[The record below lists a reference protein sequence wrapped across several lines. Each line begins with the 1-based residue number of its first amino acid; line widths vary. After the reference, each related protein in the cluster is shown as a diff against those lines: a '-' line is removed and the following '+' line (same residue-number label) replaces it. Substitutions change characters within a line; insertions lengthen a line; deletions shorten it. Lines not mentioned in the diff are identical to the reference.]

1 MWFPSESAAAQA
13 TTPLK
18 YKCNPAPF
26 LTGQIDDPVPTESQI
41 VTQRTYNVQDVIDT
55 TVMGSKRWTIIILCF
70 VIALLD
76 GFDTQSIAFI
86 GPAIAEDFAL
96 QATDMTWVITAST
109 IGMAAGA
116 MTLGTF
122 GDRIG
127 RKKTILLAL
136 ALFGVFS
143 LVGAFAQTL
152 EQIVL
157 LRFLIGLGM
166 GGATPALLA
175 LTAEFSPKNRRG
187 TFMTLVLL
195 GLPGGALLGGL
206 VAAAW
211 LPVVGWRGIF
221 LIGGVLPLAL
231 LLVCLKLLPE
241 SPVFLATK
249 GTAAADVQARKI
261 MSSISGQPVA
271 SDVVIVS
278 EEKKN
283 ERSSITALFSTRYR
297 KVTIAVFATYLLNWI
312 AWYLLLLWMPTA
324 LQTLGLEDSQAAMG
338 TVTVNGAFILFAIPL
353 SILLPKVDARKLLLA
368 MFAAGVLIALGL
380 GLAGTNFALVFI
392 LIGLAGFG
400 VGGQQLAL
408 NYLIANA
415 YPTQLRAT
423 ATGWGIGI
431 GRLGS
436 IVGSALGGLILAS
449 FGVSGYFMA
458 LAIPLAL
465 AGIATLIVRSSTGA
479 TTVPT
484 MAGAEERESAE
495 SR

>member
-1 MWFPSESAAAQA
+1 MTKLA
-13 TTPLK
+13 
-18 YKCNPAPF
+18 
-26 LTGQIDDPVPTESQI
+26 
-41 VTQRTYNVQDVIDT
+41 YNVQDVIDNT
-55 TVMGSKRWTIIILCF
+55 PMGFKRWSIIVLCF

-86 GPAIAEDFAL
+86 GPAIAEDFGL

-109 IGMAAGA
+109 VGMCVGA
-116 MTLGTF
+116 MSLGTF

-143 LVGAFAQTL
+143 LAGAFAQSL
-152 EQIVL
+152 EQIVI

-175 LTAEFSPKNRRG
+175 LTAEYSPKSRRG

-211 LPVVGWRGIF
+211 LPVMGWRGIF
-221 LIGGVLPLAL
+221 LAGGVLPLAMV
-231 LLVCLKLLPE
+231 LVCSRMLSE
-241 SPVFLATK
+241 SPIFLAAK
-249 GTAAADVQARKI
+249 GTPAADAQARQI
-261 MSSISGQPVA
+261 MASISGSPVSPDA
-271 SDVVIVS
+271 VLATNDKM
-278 EEKKN
+278 E
-283 ERSSITALFSTRYR
+283 ERSSVAALFSARYR
-297 KVTIAVFATYLLNWI
+297 MVTIAVFATYLLNWI
-312 AWYLLLLWMPTA
+312 AWFLLLLWMPTA
-324 LQTLGLEDSQAAMG
+324 LKMLGLAGSQAAMG

-353 SILLPKVDARKLLLA
+353 SIILPKVNPRKLLLV
-368 MFAAGVLIALGL
+368 MFAAGIVIALGL
-380 GLAGTNFALVFI
+380 GLAGSNFALVFV

-400 VGGQQLAL
+400 IGGQQLAL

-436 IVGSALGGLILAS
+436 IVGSALGGVILTGL
-449 FGVSGYFMA
+449 GVSGYFMT
-458 LAIPLAL
+458 LAVPLVL
-465 AGIATLIVRSSTGA
+465 AGLATLMVRSSA
-479 TTVPT
+479 TKATIAAP
-484 MAGAEERESAE
+484 ASESLEREAIS
-495 SR
+495 

>member
-1 MWFPSESAAAQA
+1 MTKLA
-13 TTPLK
+13 
-18 YKCNPAPF
+18 
-26 LTGQIDDPVPTESQI
+26 
-41 VTQRTYNVQDVIDT
+41 YNVQDVIDNT
-55 TVMGSKRWTIIILCF
+55 PMGIKRWSIVVLCF

-86 GPAIAEDFAL
+86 GPAIAEDFGL

-109 IGMAAGA
+109 VGMCVGA
-116 MTLGTF
+116 MSLGTF

-143 LVGAFAQTL
+143 LAGAFAQSL
-152 EQIVL
+152 EQIVI

-175 LTAEFSPKNRRG
+175 LTAEYSPKSRRG

-211 LPVVGWRGIF
+211 LPVMGWRGIF
-221 LIGGVLPLAL
+221 LVGGVLPLAMV
-231 LLVCLKLLPE
+231 LVCSKMLSE
-241 SPVFLATK
+241 SPIFLAAK
-249 GTAAADVQARKI
+249 GTPAADAQARQI
-261 MSSISGQPVA
+261 MASISGSPVSPDA
-271 SDVVIVS
+271 VLATND
-278 EEKKN
+278 KMQ
-283 ERSSITALFSTRYR
+283 ERSSVAALFSAKYR
-297 KVTIAVFATYLLNWI
+297 MVTIAVFATYLLNWI
-312 AWYLLLLWMPTA
+312 AWFLLLLWMPTA
-324 LQTLGLEDSQAAMG
+324 LKMLGLAGSQAAMG

-353 SILLPKVDARKLLLA
+353 SIILPKVNPRKLLLV
-368 MFAAGVLIALGL
+368 MFAAGILIALGL
-380 GLAGTNFALVFI
+380 GLAGSNFALVFV

-400 VGGQQLAL
+400 IGGQQLAL

-436 IVGSALGGLILAS
+436 IVGSALGGLILTGL
-449 FGVSGYFMA
+449 GVSGYFMA
-458 LAIPLAL
+458 LAVPLVL
-465 AGIATLIVRSSTGA
+465 AGLATLMVRSSA
-479 TTVPT
+479 
-484 MAGAEERESAE
+484 A
-495 SR
+495 

>member
-1 MWFPSESAAAQA
+1 MKWPQPPGPRIGRVRTSHESE
-13 TTPLK
+13 L
-18 YKCNPAPF
+18 
-26 LTGQIDDPVPTESQI
+26 PVTKLA
-41 VTQRTYNVQDVIDT
+41 YNVQDVIDNT
-55 TVMGSKRWTIIILCF
+55 PMGIRRWSIVVLCF

-86 GPAIAEDFAL
+86 GPAIAEDFGL

-109 IGMAAGA
+109 VGMCVGA
-116 MTLGTF
+116 MSLGTF

-143 LVGAFAQTL
+143 LAGAFAQSL
-152 EQIVL
+152 EQIVI

-175 LTAEFSPKNRRG
+175 LTAEYSPKSRRG

-211 LPVVGWRGIF
+211 LPVMGWRGIF
-221 LIGGVLPLAL
+221 LAGGVLPLAMV
-231 LLVCLKLLPE
+231 LVCSKILSE
-241 SPVFLATK
+241 SPIFLAAK
-249 GTAAADVQARKI
+249 GTSAADAQARQI
-261 MSSISGQPVA
+261 MASISGSPVSPDA
-271 SDVVIVS
+271 VLATND
-278 EEKKN
+278 KMQ
-283 ERSSITALFSTRYR
+283 ERSSVAALFSAKYR
-297 KVTIAVFATYLLNWI
+297 MVTIAVFATYLLNWI
-312 AWYLLLLWMPTA
+312 AWFLLLLWMPTA
-324 LQTLGLEDSQAAMG
+324 LKMLGLAGSQAAMG

-353 SILLPKVDARKLLLA
+353 SIILPKVNPRKLLLV
-368 MFAAGVLIALGL
+368 MFGAGIVIAIGL
-380 GLAGTNFALVFI
+380 GLAGSNFALVFV

-400 VGGQQLAL
+400 IGGQQLAL

-436 IVGSALGGLILAS
+436 IVGSALGGVILMGL
-449 FGVSGYFMA
+449 GVSGYFMA
-458 LAIPLAL
+458 LAVPLVL
-465 AGIATLIVRSSTGA
+465 AGLATLMVRNSAAQAETA
-479 TTVPT
+479 PTTAAPL
-484 MAGAEERESAE
+484 EREAVS
-495 SR
+495 

>member
-1 MWFPSESAAAQA
+1 MTKLA
-13 TTPLK
+13 
-18 YKCNPAPF
+18 
-26 LTGQIDDPVPTESQI
+26 
-41 VTQRTYNVQDVIDT
+41 YNVQDVIDNT
-55 TVMGSKRWTIIILCF
+55 PMGIKRWSIVVLCF

-86 GPAIAEDFAL
+86 GPAIAEDFGL

-109 IGMAAGA
+109 VGMCVGA
-116 MTLGTF
+116 MSLGTF

-143 LVGAFAQTL
+143 LAGAFAQSL
-152 EQIVL
+152 EQIVI

-175 LTAEFSPKNRRG
+175 LTAEYSPKSRRG

-211 LPVVGWRGIF
+211 LPVMGWRGIF
-221 LIGGVLPLAL
+221 LAGGVLPLAMV
-231 LLVCLKLLPE
+231 LVCSKILSE
-241 SPVFLATK
+241 SPIFLAAK
-249 GTAAADVQARKI
+249 GTSAADAQARQI
-261 MSSISGQPVA
+261 MASISGSPVSPDA
-271 SDVVIVS
+271 VLATND
-278 EEKKN
+278 KMQ
-283 ERSSITALFSTRYR
+283 ERSSVAALFSAKYR
-297 KVTIAVFATYLLNWI
+297 MVTIAVFATYLLNWI
-312 AWYLLLLWMPTA
+312 AWFLLLLWMPTA
-324 LQTLGLEDSQAAMG
+324 LKMLGLAGSQAAMG

-353 SILLPKVDARKLLLA
+353 SIILPKVNPRKLLLV
-368 MFAAGVLIALGL
+368 MFAAGIVIALGL
-380 GLAGTNFALVFI
+380 ALAGSNFALVFV

-400 VGGQQLAL
+400 IGGQQLAL

-436 IVGSALGGLILAS
+436 IVGSALGGLILTGL
-449 FGVSGYFMA
+449 GVSGYFMA
-458 LAIPLAL
+458 LAVPLVL
-465 AGIATLIVRSSTGA
+465 AGLATLMVRSST
-479 TTVPT
+479 VK
-484 MAGAEERESAE
+484 AEIASTEPAPREREAIS
-495 SR
+495 

>member
-1 MWFPSESAAAQA
+1 MTKLA
-13 TTPLK
+13 
-18 YKCNPAPF
+18 
-26 LTGQIDDPVPTESQI
+26 
-41 VTQRTYNVQDVIDT
+41 YNVQDVIDNT
-55 TVMGSKRWTIIILCF
+55 PMGIRRWSIVVLCF

-86 GPAIAEDFAL
+86 GPAIAEDFGL

-109 IGMAAGA
+109 VGMCVGA
-116 MTLGTF
+116 MSLGTF

-143 LVGAFAQTL
+143 LAGAFAQSL
-152 EQIVL
+152 EQIVI

-175 LTAEFSPKNRRG
+175 LTAEYSPKSRRG

-211 LPVVGWRGIF
+211 LPVMGWRGIF
-221 LIGGVLPLAL
+221 LAGGVLPLAMV
-231 LLVCLKLLPE
+231 LVCSKILSE
-241 SPVFLATK
+241 SPIFLAAK
-249 GTAAADVQARKI
+249 GTSAADAQARQI
-261 MSSISGQPVA
+261 MASISGSPVSPDA
-271 SDVVIVS
+271 VLATND
-278 EEKKN
+278 KMQ
-283 ERSSITALFSTRYR
+283 ERSSVAALFSAKYR
-297 KVTIAVFATYLLNWI
+297 MVTIAVFATYLLNWI
-312 AWYLLLLWMPTA
+312 AWFLLLLWMPTA
-324 LQTLGLEDSQAAMG
+324 LKMLGLAGSQAAMG

-353 SILLPKVDARKLLLA
+353 SIILPKVNPRKLLLV
-368 MFAAGVLIALGL
+368 MFAAGIVIALGL
-380 GLAGTNFALVFI
+380 GLAGSNFALVFV

-400 VGGQQLAL
+400 IGGQQLAL

-436 IVGSALGGLILAS
+436 IVGSALGGLILTGL
-449 FGVSGYFMA
+449 GVSGYFMA
-458 LAIPLAL
+458 LAVPLVL
-465 AGIATLIVRSSTGA
+465 AGLATLMVRSST
-479 TTVPT
+479 VK
-484 MAGAEERESAE
+484 AEIASTEPAPREREAIS
-495 SR
+495 

>member
-1 MWFPSESAAAQA
+1 MNDGLVSGVTASVPGKVNHVNHRAYDVQHVLD
-13 TTPLK
+13 TTP
-18 YKCNPAPF
+18 
-26 LTGQIDDPVPTESQI
+26 
-41 VTQRTYNVQDVIDT
+41 
-55 TVMGSKRWTIIILCF
+55 MGARRWTIIAICF

-86 GPAIAEDFAL
+86 GPAIADDFGLAS
-96 QATDMTWVITAST
+96 TDMTWVITAST
-109 IGMAAGA
+109 IGMALGA
-116 MTLGTF
+116 VTLGTF

-136 ALFGVFS
+136 VVFGIFS
-143 LVGAFAQTL
+143 LAGAFAQSL
-152 EQIVL
+152 EQIVI

-175 LTAEFSPKNRRG
+175 LTAEFSPKKRRG

-195 GLPGGALLGGL
+195 GLPGGALIGGL

-221 LIGGVLPLAL
+221 LIGGLLPLVLLAL
-231 LLVCLKLLPE
+231 CLKALPE
-241 SPVFLATK
+241 SAVFLVTK
-249 GTAAADVQARKI
+249 GSPDAHRQARRI
-261 MSSISGQPVA
+261 MAHISGQAIDPQAVL
-271 SDVVIVS
+271 VTT
-278 EEKKN
+278 EESKTS
-283 ERSSITALFSTRYR
+283 RGSVGALFSARYR
-297 KVTIAVFATYLLNWI
+297 RVTIAVFATYLLNWI

-324 LQTLGLEDSQAAMG
+324 LKMLGLESSQAAMG

-353 SILLPKVDARKLLLA
+353 SVLLPRVDARRILLA
-368 MFAAGVLIALGL
+368 MFAAGVLIAVGL
-380 GLAGTNFALVFI
+380 GLAGTNFAVLFV

-400 VGGQQLAL
+400 IGGQQLAL

-436 IVGSALGGLILAS
+436 IVGSALGGVILSGLGA
-449 FGVSGYFMA
+449 SGYFMV
-458 LAIPLAL
+458 LAIPLVL
-465 AGIATLIVRSSTGA
+465 AGIATLAVRSSA
-479 TTVPT
+479 TAAAIDGDTVPAQEAVT
-484 MAGAEERESAE
+484 AP
-495 SR
+495 

>member
-1 MWFPSESAAAQA
+1 MTWPQPPGPRISRVRTSHESE
-13 TTPLK
+13 L
-18 YKCNPAPF
+18 
-26 LTGQIDDPVPTESQI
+26 PVTKLA
-41 VTQRTYNVQDVIDT
+41 YNVQDVIDNT
-55 TVMGSKRWTIIILCF
+55 PMGIKRWSIVVLCF

-86 GPAIAEDFAL
+86 GPAIAEDFGL

-109 IGMAAGA
+109 VGMCVGA
-116 MTLGTF
+116 MSLGTF

-136 ALFGVFS
+136 TLFGVFS
-143 LVGAFAQTL
+143 LAGAFAQSL
-152 EQIVL
+152 EQIVI

-175 LTAEFSPKNRRG
+175 LTAEYSPKSRRG

-211 LPVVGWRGIF
+211 LPVMGWRGIF
-221 LIGGVLPLAL
+221 LAGGVLPLAMV
-231 LLVCLKLLPE
+231 LVCSKILSE
-241 SPVFLATK
+241 SPIFLAAK
-249 GTAAADVQARKI
+249 GTSAADAQARQI
-261 MSSISGQPVA
+261 MASISGSPVSPDA
-271 SDVVIVS
+271 VLATNDKM
-278 EEKKN
+278 E
-283 ERSSITALFSTRYR
+283 ERSSVAALFSAKYR
-297 KVTIAVFATYLLNWI
+297 MVTIAVFATYLLNWI
-312 AWYLLLLWMPTA
+312 AWFLLLLWMPTA
-324 LQTLGLEDSQAAMG
+324 LKMLGLAGSQAAMG

-353 SILLPKVDARKLLLA
+353 SIILPKVNPRKLLLV
-368 MFAAGVLIALGL
+368 MFAAGIVIALGL
-380 GLAGTNFALVFI
+380 GLAGSNFALVFV

-400 VGGQQLAL
+400 IGGQQLAL

-436 IVGSALGGLILAS
+436 IGGSALGGLILTGL
-449 FGVSGYFMA
+449 GVSGYFMA
-458 LAIPLAL
+458 LAVPLVL
-465 AGIATLIVRSSTGA
+465 AGLATLMVRSSTA
-479 TTVPT
+479 K
-484 MAGAEERESAE
+484 AEIASTEPAPLEREAIS
-495 SR
+495 

>member
-1 MWFPSESAAAQA
+1 MTKLA
-13 TTPLK
+13 
-18 YKCNPAPF
+18 
-26 LTGQIDDPVPTESQI
+26 
-41 VTQRTYNVQDVIDT
+41 YNVQDVIDNT
-55 TVMGSKRWTIIILCF
+55 PMGIKRWSIVVLCF

-86 GPAIAEDFAL
+86 GPAIAEDFGL

-109 IGMAAGA
+109 VGMCVGA
-116 MTLGTF
+116 MSLGTF

-143 LVGAFAQTL
+143 LAGAFAQSL
-152 EQIVL
+152 EQIVI

-175 LTAEFSPKNRRG
+175 LTAEYSPKSRRG

-211 LPVVGWRGIF
+211 LPVMGWRGIF
-221 LIGGVLPLAL
+221 LAGGVLPLAMV
-231 LLVCLKLLPE
+231 LVCSKILSE
-241 SPVFLATK
+241 SPIFLAAK
-249 GTAAADVQARKI
+249 GTSAADAQARQI
-261 MSSISGQPVA
+261 MASISGSPVSPDA
-271 SDVVIVS
+271 VLATND
-278 EEKKN
+278 KMQ
-283 ERSSITALFSTRYR
+283 ERSSVAALFSAKYR
-297 KVTIAVFATYLLNWI
+297 MVTIAVFATYLLNWI
-312 AWYLLLLWMPTA
+312 AWFLLLLWMPTA
-324 LQTLGLEDSQAAMG
+324 LKMLGLAGSQAAMG

-353 SILLPKVDARKLLLA
+353 SIILPKVNPRKLLLV
-368 MFAAGVLIALGL
+368 MFAAGIVIALGL
-380 GLAGTNFALVFI
+380 GLAGSNFALVFV

-400 VGGQQLAL
+400 IGGQQLAL

-436 IVGSALGGLILAS
+436 IVGSALGGLILTGL
-449 FGVSGYFMA
+449 GVSGYFMA
-458 LAIPLAL
+458 LAVPLVL
-465 AGIATLIVRSSTGA
+465 AGLATLMVRSST
-479 TTVPT
+479 VK
-484 MAGAEERESAE
+484 AEIASTEPAPREREAIS
-495 SR
+495 

>member
-1 MWFPSESAAAQA
+1 MKWPQPPGPRIGRVRTSHESE
-13 TTPLK
+13 L
-18 YKCNPAPF
+18 
-26 LTGQIDDPVPTESQI
+26 PVTKLA
-41 VTQRTYNVQDVIDT
+41 YNVQDVIDNT
-55 TVMGSKRWTIIILCF
+55 PMGIKRWSIVVLCF

-86 GPAIAEDFAL
+86 GPAIAEDFGL

-109 IGMAAGA
+109 VGMCVGA
-116 MTLGTF
+116 MSLGTF

-143 LVGAFAQTL
+143 LAGAFAQSL
-152 EQIVL
+152 EQIVI

-175 LTAEFSPKNRRG
+175 LTAEYSPKSRRG

-211 LPVVGWRGIF
+211 LPVMGWRGIF
-221 LIGGVLPLAL
+221 LAGGVLPLAMV
-231 LLVCLKLLPE
+231 LVCSKILSE
-241 SPVFLATK
+241 SPIFLAAK
-249 GTAAADVQARKI
+249 GTSAADAQARQI
-261 MSSISGQPVA
+261 MASISGSPVSPDA
-271 SDVVIVS
+271 VLATND
-278 EEKKN
+278 KMQ
-283 ERSSITALFSTRYR
+283 ERSSVAVLFSAKYR
-297 KVTIAVFATYLLNWI
+297 MVTIAVFATYLLNWI
-312 AWYLLLLWMPTA
+312 AWFLLLLWMPTA
-324 LQTLGLEDSQAAMG
+324 LKMLGLAGSQAAMG

-353 SILLPKVDARKLLLA
+353 SIILPKVNPRKLLLV
-368 MFAAGVLIALGL
+368 MFAAGIVIALGL
-380 GLAGTNFALVFI
+380 GLAGSNFALVFV

-400 VGGQQLAL
+400 IGGQQLAL

-436 IVGSALGGLILAS
+436 IVGSALGGLILTGL
-449 FGVSGYFMA
+449 GVSGYFMA
-458 LAIPLAL
+458 LAVPLVL
-465 AGIATLIVRSSTGA
+465 AGLATLMVRSST
-479 TTVPT
+479 VK
-484 MAGAEERESAE
+484 AEIASTEPAPREREAIS
-495 SR
+495 

>member
-1 MWFPSESAAAQA
+1 MKWPQPPGPRISRVRTSHESE
-13 TTPLK
+13 L
-18 YKCNPAPF
+18 
-26 LTGQIDDPVPTESQI
+26 PVTKLA
-41 VTQRTYNVQDVIDT
+41 YNVQDVIDNT
-55 TVMGSKRWTIIILCF
+55 PMGIKRWSIVVLCF

-86 GPAIAEDFAL
+86 GPAIAEDFGL

-109 IGMAAGA
+109 VGMCVGA
-116 MTLGTF
+116 MSLGTF

-143 LVGAFAQTL
+143 LAGAFAQSL
-152 EQIVL
+152 EQIVI

-175 LTAEFSPKNRRG
+175 LTAEYSPKSRRG

-211 LPVVGWRGIF
+211 LPVMGWRGIF
-221 LIGGVLPLAL
+221 LAGGVLPLAMV
-231 LLVCLKLLPE
+231 LVCSKILSE
-241 SPVFLATK
+241 SPIFLAAK
-249 GTAAADVQARKI
+249 GTSAADAQARQI
-261 MSSISGQPVA
+261 MASISGSPVSPDA
-271 SDVVIVS
+271 VLATND
-278 EEKKN
+278 KMQ
-283 ERSSITALFSTRYR
+283 ERSSVAALFSAKYR
-297 KVTIAVFATYLLNWI
+297 MVTIAVFATYLLNWI
-312 AWYLLLLWMPTA
+312 AWFLLLLWMPTA
-324 LQTLGLEDSQAAMG
+324 LKMLGLAGSQAAMG

-353 SILLPKVDARKLLLA
+353 SIILPKVNPRKLLLV
-368 MFAAGVLIALGL
+368 MFAAGIVIALGL
-380 GLAGTNFALVFI
+380 GLAGSNFALVFV

-400 VGGQQLAL
+400 IGGQQLAL

-436 IVGSALGGLILAS
+436 IVGSALGGLILTGL
-449 FGVSGYFMA
+449 GVSGYFMA
-458 LAIPLAL
+458 LAVPLVL
-465 AGIATLIVRSSTGA
+465 AGLATLMVRSSTA
-479 TTVPT
+479 KAQIASTEP
-484 MAGAEERESAE
+484 APREREAIS
-495 SR
+495 

>member
-1 MWFPSESAAAQA
+1 MTNLA
-13 TTPLK
+13 
-18 YKCNPAPF
+18 
-26 LTGQIDDPVPTESQI
+26 
-41 VTQRTYNVQDVIDT
+41 YNVQDVIDRAP
-55 TVMGSKRWTIIILCF
+55 MGFKRWSIVVLCF

-86 GPAIAEDFAL
+86 GPAIAEDFGL

-109 IGMAAGA
+109 VGMCVGA
-116 MTLGTF
+116 MSLGTF

-136 ALFGVFS
+136 TVFGVFS
-143 LVGAFAQTL
+143 LAGAFAQSL
-152 EQIVL
+152 EQIVV

-175 LTAEFSPKNRRG
+175 LTAEYSPKARRG

-211 LPVVGWRGIF
+211 LPVLGWRGIF
-221 LIGGVLPLAL
+221 LAGGVLPLAM
-231 LLVCLKLLPE
+231 LLVCAKVLSE
-241 SPVFLATK
+241 SPVFLAAK
-249 GTAAADVQARKI
+249 GTRAAEAEARRI
-261 MSSISGQPVA
+261 MAAISGAPVSPDA
-271 SDVVIVS
+271 VLVTNDTM
-278 EEKKN
+278 E
-283 ERSSITALFSTRYR
+283 ERSSIGALFSARYR
-297 KVTIAVFATYLLNWI
+297 MVTIAVFATYLLNWI
-312 AWYLLLLWMPTA
+312 AWFLLLLWMPTA
-324 LQTLGLEDSQAAMG
+324 LKMLGLAGSQAAMG

-353 SILLPKVDARKLLLA
+353 SILLPKVNPRKLLLI
-368 MFAAGVLIALGL
+368 MFAAGIIIALGL
-380 GLAGTNFALVFI
+380 GLAGSNFALVFV

-400 VGGQQLAL
+400 IGGQQLAL

-436 IVGSALGGLILAS
+436 IVGSALGGVILMGL
-449 FGVSGYFMA
+449 GVSGYFMA
-458 LAIPLAL
+458 LAVPLVL
-465 AGIATLIVRSSTGA
+465 AGVATLMVRSSA
-479 TTVPT
+479 TQ
-484 MAGAEERESAE
+484 AGTTAPAAE
-495 SR
+495 SRETEAIR

>member
-1 MWFPSESAAAQA
+1 M
-13 TTPLK
+13 TK
-18 YKCNPAPF
+18 PA
-26 LTGQIDDPVPTESQI
+26 
-41 VTQRTYNVQDVIDT
+41 YNVQDVIDNT
-55 TVMGSKRWTIIILCF
+55 PMGFKRWSIVVLCF

-86 GPAIAEDFAL
+86 GPAIAEDFGL

-109 IGMAAGA
+109 VGMCVGA
-116 MTLGTF
+116 MSLGTF

-143 LVGAFAQTL
+143 LAGAFAQSL
-152 EQIVL
+152 EQIVI

-175 LTAEFSPKNRRG
+175 LTAEYSPKSRRG

-211 LPVVGWRGIF
+211 LPVLGWRGIF
-221 LIGGVLPLAL
+221 LVGGVLPLAMVLICMRL
-231 LLVCLKLLPE
+231 LSE
-241 SPVFLATK
+241 SPVFLAAK
-249 GTAAADVQARKI
+249 GTPAADAEARQI
-261 MSSISGQPVA
+261 MAAVSGGPVSPDA
-271 SDVVIVS
+271 VLTTNDKA
-278 EEKKN
+278 E
-283 ERSSITALFSTRYR
+283 ERSSVAALFSAKYR
-297 KVTIAVFATYLLNWI
+297 MVTIAVFATYLLNWI
-312 AWYLLLLWMPTA
+312 AWFLLLLWMPTA
-324 LQTLGLEDSQAAMG
+324 LKMLGLAGSQAAMG

-353 SILLPKVDARKLLLA
+353 SIILPKVNPRKLLLV
-368 MFAAGVLIALGL
+368 MFGAGIVIAIGL
-380 GLAGTNFALVFI
+380 GLAGSNFALVFV

-400 VGGQQLAL
+400 IGGQQLAL

-436 IVGSALGGLILAS
+436 IVGSALGGVILTGL
-449 FGVSGYFMA
+449 GVSGYFMA
-458 LAIPLAL
+458 LAVPLVL
-465 AGIATLIVRSSTGA
+465 AGLATLLVRSKAVQAEPAPTA
-479 TTVPT
+479 TPL
-484 MAGAEERESAE
+484 EREAVS
-495 SR
+495 